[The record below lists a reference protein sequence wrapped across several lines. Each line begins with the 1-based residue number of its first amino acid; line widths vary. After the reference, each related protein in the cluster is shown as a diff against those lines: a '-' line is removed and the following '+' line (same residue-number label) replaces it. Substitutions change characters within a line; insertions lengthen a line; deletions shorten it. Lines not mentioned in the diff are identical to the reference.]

1 MTARNDAVT
10 WYLAQLKP
18 NCASIAQRNLARQGF
33 ETFLPLERTTQRKGG
48 QLVEVKRPYFAGYLF
63 VGIKTGAAPW
73 SAIHSTLGIARL
85 VRFGSTPAHVPTEL
99 VSELRGA
106 CDAECCVTTH
116 VALEKGDDV
125 RIAAGPFSDFI
136 GQVEQLAPDKR
147 AWVLLDVM
155 GKATRVSI
163 PSADLRITG

>member
-73 SAIHSTLGIARL
+73 SAIHSTLGISRL
-85 VRFGSTPAHVPTEL
+85 VRFGSTPTHVPAEL

-147 AWVLLDVM
+147 VWVLLDVM